1 MKNNYTK
8 FEEDIDKSMNQTT
21 IFGTERNGTE
31 RNGSRILCGNSVEM
45 LKTIPDGTADCCV
58 TSPPYY
64 GLRDYGTG
72 TWVGGDPNCPHYRT
86 SKISDKTATGH
97 KNMMETGHAVGD
109 AIYKTVCPICGAVRV
124 DNQIGLEETPDEY
137 IDKLVSVFRE
147 VRRVLKDDGTL
158 WLNIGDTY
166 CGTGNKGNYKDPKY
180 PNGRNG
186 QSVSKNRKIDGVKSK
201 DLIGIPWM
209 LAFALRDDGWY
220 LRQDIIWHKPNP
232 MPESVR
238 DRCTK
243 SHEYI
248 FLLSKKPK
256 YYFDYKAI
264 QEDAVTGE
272 TKRDKH
278 SEGYQADYPKGDRF
292 SKGER
297 VYGKGGKRNKRD
309 VWKVATRPYKE
320 AHFATFPEQLIEPC
334 VLAGSRPDGI
344 VLDPFFGSGTTGVV
358 AKKFNREYIGIE
370 LNKEYIDIAK
380 NRLNIT

>member
-21 IFGTERNGTE
+21 IFGTERNG
-31 RNGSRILCGNSVEM
+31 SRILCGDSIEM
-45 LKTIPDGTADCCV
+45 LRTLQDNLVDCCV

-64 GLRDYGTG
+64 GLRDYG
-72 TWVGGDPNCPHYRT
+72 
-86 SKISDKTATGH
+86 
-97 KNMMETGHAVGD
+97 
-109 AIYKTVCPICGAVRV
+109 V
-124 DNQIGLEETPDEY
+124 DGQIGLEENPYQYVER
-137 IDKLVSVFRE
+137 LVNVFRE

-158 WLNIGDTY
+158 WLNIGDSY

-186 QSVSKNRKIDGVKSK
+186 QSIAKNRKIDGIKSK

-292 SKGER
+292 SKGEHI
-297 VYGKGGKRNKRD
+297 YGKGGKRNKRD
-309 VWKVATRPYKE
+309 VWKIATKPYKE
-320 AHFATFPEQLIEPC
+320 AHFAVFPESLIEPC
-334 VLAGSRPDGI
+334 ILAGSKLNGI

-380 NRLNIT
+380 NRLSTV